1 MREEYLRLT
10 RKTGNRLIKSVLVDE
25 LLNNSDIGELF
36 GINENLAPNLIWET
50 IENIGAEDSLNID
63 EFLQFYQISKNNLL
77 RSKQVFVSE
86 NAKNQKIPKIK
97 VKLEYLFEKFLE
109 EAEDN
114 NSKEEF
120 VLLLKTNFDKDISE
134 ILQIPPIIY
143 TTLDEF
149 INSLLSSEEALSLK
163 FLISLFTIPEVLDF
177 ILPESLLTTIE
188 QIYNSLPLEPEG
200 FVNTLD
206 LIDKLFEN
214 ETIQSNLQTIARSS
228 QGLKTIPDENLKT
241 LLERIQTEAPQ

>member
-77 RSKQVFVSE
+77 RSKQVFISE

-149 INSLLSSEEALSLK
+149 INSLLSSEEAFSLK

-177 ILPESLLTTIE
+177 ILPESLLITIE

>member
-149 INSLLSSEEALSLK
+149 INSLLSSEETLSLK